1 MIRFFNAFFEDTEG
15 FIEIRPIKP
24 DEGVGKILFTRDLKE
39 AKQHCLNL
47 RNEHNIYFG
56 VCTRKEKG
64 RGTREN
70 ILEVTALWADLDRKD
85 FSSKDEL
92 VKKVKEFPLPCSIAV
107 ATGGGYHCY
116 WLLKEPETVSEPRN
130 IEGYTKGISIALNGD
145 SVWDLP
151 HVMRVPYTYNHP
163 DKRKRGLGRKKAYVK
178 LQKFEPERRYTLLD
192 FEPFY
197 TEPLKAHSVDIEVI
211 ETELPEKFEK
221 LLVSNEKLKATWDG
235 KREDLKD
242 QSRSGYDMSM
252 ACKLANM
259 GFNADEIAAVL
270 LQMPSGK
277 NKDTTFPY
285 LKVTIGKAL
294 ALVTSKNSKKE

>member
-1 MIRFFNAFFEDTEG
+1 MINFFRAFFEGAEG

-24 DEGVGKILFTRDLKE
+24 DEGVGQILFTKDWKE
-39 AKQHCLNL
+39 AKEHCLKL
-47 RNEHNIYFG
+47 RNEYNIYFG
-56 VCTRKEKG
+56 VSTRKEKG

-70 ILEVTALWADLDRKD
+70 ILEATALWADLDRKD

-116 WLLKEPETVSEPRN
+116 WLFKEPETVSEPRI
-130 IEGYTKGISIALNGD
+130 IEGYTKGIAQLLNGD

-163 DKRKRGLGRKKAYVK
+163 DKRKRELGRKKTYVNI
-178 LQKFEPERRYTLLD
+178 LKFEPKRRYTLLD
-192 FEPFY
+192 FEPFFIEPPETY
-197 TEPLKAHSVDIEVI
+197 TIDIEVP
-211 ETELPEKFEK
+211 EAALPEKFKK
-221 LLVSNEKLKATWDG
+221 LLESNEKVKATWEG
-235 KREDLKD
+235 ERSDLKD

-252 ACKLANM
+252 ACKLANT
-259 GFNADEIAAVL
+259 GFSADEIASVL
-270 LQMPSGK
+270 IQMPSGK
-277 NKDTTFPY
+277 NKDATFPY

-294 ALVTSKNSKKE
+294 ALVNSKRE